1 MARALAHQSALK
13 KEQDEVSRL
22 KAELEKV
29 QSRNAEL
36 EKSAAEEKQLRVEE
50 TRKFKESLEE
60 SGSRASSA
68 EREAETLKANIAGW
82 VSELATIN
90 GQLNSKHPS
99 PSTLTR
105 YSSLIS
111 L

>member
-36 EKSAAEEKQLRVEE
+36 EKNAAEEKQLRVEE
-50 TRKFKESLEE
+50 TRKLKETLEE

-68 EREAETLKANIAGW
+68 EREVETLKANIAGW
-82 VSELATIN
+82 VAELATIN
-90 GQLNSKHPS
+90 GQLNSKHLS